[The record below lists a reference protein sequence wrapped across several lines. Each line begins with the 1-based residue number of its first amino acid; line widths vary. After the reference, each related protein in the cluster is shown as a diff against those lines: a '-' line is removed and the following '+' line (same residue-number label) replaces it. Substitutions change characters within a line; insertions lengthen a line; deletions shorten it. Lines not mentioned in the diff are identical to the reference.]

1 MYYPICILM
10 SICSAVIFILG
21 TTINSKKKDDG
32 YCAREVSEG
41 ESELKHAWY
50 EEERKDFN

>member
-1 MYYPICILM
+1 M